1 MKFSK
6 FILAVAA
13 SFLILSQAG
22 AATIVGNL
30 MDIYGG
36 GIDRTIKISPKST
49 PQAVIYNGT
58 NYTVMDLAKTVSST
72 NSIFAVVLLGGI
84 YNVDFGTV
92 NGMATPVTKI
102 LVPPYDTNTY
112 SFNYVANLATNLG
125 TFVWTNSYGIAAGT
139 NIVITTNGA
148 LLVINASAPAAAVP
162 TNFSSITVTNDIN
175 RGDASDTGK
184 SLNISLG
191 GSAAISPGIGGD
203 GGTVNIASG
212 VNGNGLAGLG
222 GNGGTVTIAQGGT
235 SGLNA
240 VSGGNGGTVNIANA
254 SPKGTAGTV
263 NIATNGSTYVGNF
276 TVKSNA
282 IVNGIIANDSGDLN
296 ISQNLGGN
304 TGRNINIQADD
315 SLDSSAGGVAIL
327 GGNASDSNGGGILI
341 KAGNGTSIGG
351 DVTIS
356 AGTNSTEPNT
366 ANSISLKSYSA
377 GYGISGQ
384 IDIAGKTIF
393 SSNVYFGS
401 NLYVTNHAY
410 DASGNLL
417 DPEANEYVTA
427 SYVASL
433 LTSGQFLY
441 GSTNAILAGITNSY
455 DSVTNNALLQFLGTN
470 PAGAIKSFT
479 FNADTGKNFVSIAT
493 TNTYQSCSGP
503 FVTTVYCTVDS
514 GGNKSLSIAPDI
526 YATYDRTN
534 LILLATG
541 SGQSITV
548 GTTLTN
554 LYSWATASPTYNS
567 TNTAGFYIVRRL
579 RVVSVS
585 GGPTLTISSGG
596 NTPTALSFTVPI
608 ATSANYSGTFTGN
621 GSGLTNIL
629 LSGLQVLPLTNNP
642 SALLW
647 TNKNGIYGNG
657 IGLTNIASTNLIGLG
672 TAAYSNAT
680 AFASSGV
687 TNLTAGQ
694 LVTIAAAVTNNAS
707 PTFTGLTVGAQTA
720 LDVNGNGKLGG
731 VGLTNGVITGN
742 GSGITNVSAT
752 VSYSNITNAYGAF
765 APMIQ
770 TNFSVQGA
778 TATFDTIAQPTAG
791 TVVCYVTNAT
801 PRSFQVLVNYSGTI
815 VTVTN
820 IFKLNYN
827 TIFPTPPNPTWVGA
841 NPAGVAVNSYRTY
854 FASLTTTNFVFA
866 LSGNTLSSP
875 NTSYIW
881 NFQVVY

>member
-92 NGMATPVTKI
+92 NGVATPVTKI

-125 TFVWTNSYGIAAGT
+125 TFVWTNSYGSAAGT

-148 LLVINASAPAAAVP
+148 LLVINASAPAAVVP
-162 TNFSSITVTNDIN
+162 TNFASITVTNDIN

-191 GSAAISPGIGGD
+191 GSAATSPGVGGD

-235 SGLNA
+235 SGLTA

-263 NIATNGSTYVGNF
+263 NIATNGSTYVGNL
-276 TVKSNA
+276 TVKSN
-282 IVNGIIANDSGDLN
+282 LN
-296 ISQNLGGN
+296 INGNIRNTTGTLSINQNLGNN
-304 TGRNINIQADD
+304 TGNGINIYADD
-315 SLDSSAGGVAIL
+315 SIDGGAGGISIL
-327 GGNASDSNGGGILI
+327 AGTASDANGGGVSIY
-341 KAGNGTSIGG
+341 AGNGSSIGG
-351 DVTIS
+351 DVLIS
-356 AGTNSTEPNT
+356 AGTNPISGAA
-366 ANSISLKSYSA
+366 ANSISILSSSD
-377 GYGISGQ
+377 GYPYVGQ
-384 IDIAGKTIF
+384 IDIAGSTIF

-410 DASGNLL
+410 DASTNLL

-479 FNADTGKNFVSIAT
+479 FNSDSGKNFVSVAT

-554 LYSWATASPTYNS
+554 LYSWASASPTYNS

-579 RVVSVS
+579 RIVSVS
-585 GGPTLTISSGG
+585 GNPTLTISSGG

-621 GSGLTNIL
+621 GSGLTNIP
-629 LSGLQVLPLTNNP
+629 LSGLQVLTLTNNP

-657 IGLTNIASTNLIGLG
+657 LGLTNIPATGIVG
-672 TAAYSNAT
+672 T
-680 AFASSGV
+680 
-687 TNLTAGQ
+687 
-694 LVTIAAAVTNNAS
+694 AVTNNAS
-707 PTFTGLTVGAQTA
+707 PTLTGLSVGAQTA
-720 LDVNGNGKLGG
+720 LDVNGNGKMGG
-731 VGLTNGVITGN
+731 VGHTNGVLTGN
-742 GSGITNVSAT
+742 GSGITNVSASLPSATASLTITNLT
-752 VSYSNITNAYGAF
+752 VGAPIVYTGGTPTITTNAATLLSAVSLDANANNSRMLITLTTSASAQVAYSNYFTINLSGTPPNTNNVYAIMTVFSTNAV
-765 APMIQ
+765 
-770 TNFSVQGA
+770 SVQGQL
-778 TATFDTIAQPTAG
+778 TFRPVAVTSNSITIGSSSSAPTINS
-791 TVVCYVTNAT
+791 TYQYIL
-801 PRSFQVLVNYSGTI
+801 QVL
-815 VTVTN
+815 
-820 IFKLNYN
+820 
-827 TIFPTPPNPTWVGA
+827 
-841 NPAGVAVNSYRTY
+841 R
-854 FASLTTTNFVFA
+854 
-866 LSGNTLSSP
+866 
-875 NTSYIW
+875 
-881 NFQVVY
+881 